1 VLLHPR
7 PATIAVIGLGSGDTV
22 FAAGARPETASIDNI
37 EIIAAQLDTLRR
49 LTSHMPYPALQML
62 LADPRIH
69 FQFTDGRA
77 FIRKGGRRYD
87 IIEADALRPTSAF
100 AGNLYSVE
108 YFGML
113 REHLEPGGFAVS
125 WVPTERVRNSMVLAF
140 PYVTTFGDLGIG
152 STSAIPADL
161 ERVRQRLSDP
171 FTARYFEQ
179 GGVDLAGSLE
189 PYLAAAPVVIGPDF
203 DRALITDW
211 NGDLFPKDE
220 FALPERAAAI
230 K

>member
-1 VLLHPR
+1 MKLLALLRSLPPR
-7 PATIAVIGLGSGDTV
+7 TIAMVV
-22 FAAGARPETASIDNI
+22 ASHLMLLACI
-37 EIIAAQLDTLRR
+37 LWGG
-49 LTSHMPYPALQML
+49 MPYLALQML

-69 FQFTDGRA
+69 FRFTDGRA

-108 YFGML
+108 YFQML
-113 REHLEPGGFAVS
+113 REHLAPGGFAVS

-152 STSAIPADL
+152 SSSPIDADL
-161 ERVRQRLSDP
+161 ETVRRRLSDP
-171 FTARYFEQ
+171 FTARYYEQ

-189 PYLAAAPVVIGPDF
+189 PYLTATPVVVTPAF
-203 DRALITDW
+203 DRSRITDF
-211 NGDLFPKDE
+211 NRDLSPKDE
-220 FALPERAAAI
+220 FALPEADPVI